1 MESTMSIV
9 PYTMNSTIENNHMC
23 MMSLLVATLLSS
35 FVCIVK
41 KYNNKQEE
49 EDVLPFIEYKEIHDQ
64 TLHDIDAQAAAMNR
78 QDLQDENDL
87 LKMLLFEQTAVAN
100 STKCNIQV
108 KDLDDLI
115 INTLKSSLNAL
126 SVKDILKILSKQQK
140 ELDKRMINSHL
151 YSMKR
156 KNILYIE
163 REEGHRP
170 FWNAY

>member
-9 PYTMNSTIENNHMC
+9 PYTMNSTIESNEMY

-49 EDVLPFIEYKEIHDQ
+49 EDVLPFIEYKEIDNQ
-64 TLHDIDAQAAAMNR
+64 TPQDIDAQAAAMNR
-78 QDLQDENDL
+78 QELQDENDL
-87 LKMLLFEQTAVAN
+87 LKMLLFEQTAIPT
-100 STKCNIQV
+100 STKCNMQD

-115 INTLKSSLNAL
+115 INTIKSSSNAL
-126 SVKDILKILSKQQK
+126 SVKDILKILFKQHK
-140 ELDKRMINSHL
+140 ELDKKMLNSRL
-151 YSMKR
+151 YSMKN

-163 REEGHRP
+163 RKEGDKP
-170 FWNAY
+170 FWNAH